1 MGIKS
6 FFVKPSTAAFFKE
19 ARITHNYSFFD
30 FLHGYIYGRWT
41 YLYIALGTGQHP
53 LAKRLAPLAAWFEK
67 RITSSRSVQHTA
79 KNRLQAGADSVSL
92 ADTYHGKTMPL
103 EAAKKMVLINE
114 DINLPDLEQVIPY
127 KRARS
132 IVLKNP
138 DHIVALDCPC
148 RSAKPNPCLPLDV
161 CLVVGE
167 PFASF
172 VVDHNP
178 GKTRWITREQA
189 VAIIDAEDARG
200 HVHHAFFKDAML
212 GRFYAICN
220 CCSCCCGAIHAHQN
234 GTPMLASSGYVALV
248 DEDSCVAC
256 ENCIPNC
263 QFGALALGAFIMEV
277 DTGKCMGCGVCVDKC
292 PQEAISLKRDESKGE
307 PLEIF
312 ALMEKAAAAQLLQ

>member
-6 FFVKPSTAAFFKE
+6 LFIKPSTAAFYEE
-19 ARITHNYSFFD
+19 ARAKADFSFFD
-30 FLHGYIYGRWT
+30 FLHGYVYGRWT
-41 YLYIALGTGQHP
+41 HLYIAIGTGQHP
-53 LAKRLAPLAAWFEK
+53 LAKKLAPLAAWVEQK
-67 RITSSRSVQHTA
+67 ITSGRPQEPD
-79 KNRLQAGADSVSL
+79 LESVSM

-103 EAAKKMVLINE
+103 AEAKKLVLINE
-114 DINLPDLEQVIPY
+114 NINIPDLEQVIPY

-132 IVLKNP
+132 IVMKNP

-148 RSAKPNPCLPLDV
+148 RSARPNPCLPLDV

-178 GKTRWITREQA
+178 GKTRWITREE
-189 VAIIDAEDARG
+189 AISVIDAEDARG

-234 GTPMLASSGYVALV
+234 GTPMLASSGYVAQV
-248 DEDSCVAC
+248 DEYSCSAC
-256 ENCIPNC
+256 GTCQDNC
-263 QFGALALGAFIMEV
+263 QFGALAIGDLLMDV
-277 DTGKCMGCGVCVDKC
+277 DLSKCMGCGVCVDKC
-292 PQEAISLKRDESKGE
+292 PQEAISLKRDASKGE

-312 ALMEKAAAAQLLQ
+312 ALMEKAAAQARPV